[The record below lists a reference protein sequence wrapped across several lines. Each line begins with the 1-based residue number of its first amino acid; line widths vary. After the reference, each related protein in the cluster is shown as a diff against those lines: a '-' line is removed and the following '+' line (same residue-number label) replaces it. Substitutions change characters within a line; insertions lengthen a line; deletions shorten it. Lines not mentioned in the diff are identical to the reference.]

1 MTPKGKL
8 AYIKITNKMN
18 AKQNQVELPQVVT
31 TQSISQFLGH
41 KIQNLKVVFTST
53 KVSISCKAYQHN
65 FGAKGKTLSEA
76 VYYLSER
83 IRLDRYYA

>member
-1 MTPKGKL
+1 MK
-8 AYIKITNKMN
+8 AQTNL
-18 AKQNQVELPQVVT
+18 VVLPQEVT

-41 KIQNLKVVFTST
+41 KVSNLKVIFTPK
-53 KVSISCKAYQHN
+53 KVTISCKAYQHS

-83 IRLDRYYA
+83 IRLDRYFA

>member
-1 MTPKGKL
+1 MK
-8 AYIKITNKMN
+8 
-18 AKQNQVELPQVVT
+18 AKQNQVVLPQEVT

-41 KIQNLKVVFTST
+41 KVYNLKIVFTPK

-76 VYYLSER
+76 VYFLSER
-83 IRLDRYYA
+83 IRLDRYFA